1 MEDFQWLTR
10 TAWRGKILKPDG
22 PIQLTNDSQ
31 LLDGQLLVLELSD
44 GNECMWLPLTAL
56 AKYSR
61 ATESEFAA

>member
-1 MEDFQWLTR
+1 M
-10 TAWRGKILKPDG
+10 KPDG
-22 PIQLTNDSQ
+22 PIQLKNDSQ